1 MISNSVSWPLSITDT
16 LFCPYSSSE
25 TNINN
30 KISFNNIICLINRK
44 NVEYAKKKK
53 GKISFKEIVIKITFH
68 FNMDIK

>member
-30 KISFNNIICLINRK
+30 KISFNDIICLINRK
-44 NVEYAKKKK
+44 NVEYAKK
-53 GKISFKEIVIKITFH
+53 GEISFKKIVIKIIF
-68 FNMDIK
+68 ILKWI